1 MWPHVEAAARY
12 LESLRQSERTE
23 ANLSGATRAFYGL
36 LPASISHEGYA
47 AKPMHSY
54 WDDFWALKGYNGA
67 IAIATALRRRDAASR
82 LEMQREEFR
91 IDLAASL
98 RHVTAAHGIAYLP
111 GSAELGDFDP
121 TSSTIAIAPA
131 GELHRL
137 PADLILATYE
147 RYWREFVDRRDGR
160 IAWEDYTP
168 YEIRTVGTFVRLGWR
183 DRAHELLAFFL
194 AGRRPPVWNQWP
206 EVVGRDPR
214 QPRFV
219 GDLPHG
225 WVASDFIRA
234 VLDLFAYEREGD
246 HALVLAG
253 GVPAEWLE
261 GSGVAVKDLRTPYG
275 LLRYSL
281 KKKGGSVILHVAGG
295 SRVPPGGL
303 AFVWPGKR
311 PPPPDARVN
320 GKAAPWHG
328 SELRFHE
335 LPAKVVVNGNP

>member
-1 MWPHVEAAARY
+1 
-12 LESLRQSERTE
+12 
-23 ANLSGATRAFYGL
+23 
-36 LPASISHEGYA
+36 
-47 AKPMHSY
+47 MHSY

-98 RHVTAAHGIAYLP
+98 RHATAAHAIAYLP

-160 IAWEDYTP
+160 TAWEDYTP
-168 YEIRTVGTFVRLGWR
+168 YEIRTVGSFVRLGWR

-194 AGRRPPVWNQWP
+194 AGRRPPAWNQWP

-253 GVPAEWLE
+253 GVPAEWLG
-261 GSGVAVKDLRTPYG
+261 GSGVTVKDLRTPYG
-275 LLRYSL
+275 LLGYSL
-281 KKKGGSVILHVAGG
+281 KKEGGSVILHVAGG

-303 AFVWPGKR
+303 AFVWPGKH

-320 GKAAPWHG
+320 GKAALWHG
-328 SELRFHE
+328 SELRFRE
-335 LPAKVVVNGNP
+335 LPAKVVVHGNP